1 MTNIGHQ
8 LFDLSLVYL
17 LNRKPINMQFLVKIN
32 EVKST
37 DELEDAWSLDDF
49 RALMQRFE
57 VPDAATV
64 SDDEV
69 KDFLFMAI
77 NEFEPREAAREVL
90 DFKLSGSLNEG
101 QIDNL
106 SHEMLEEKM
115 AEKYTD
121 IDLHKPLFEV
131 NQLLYKAYN
140 GKFPHIQ
147 VNVISFELQNKDNAD
162 EEITKEVVL
171 KALVHGLSENNLL
184 LRLFGDQLEGKAPFP
199 EAEGIVWVLNKKG
212 EGHYEIITSEK
223 WLTRDEVEK
232 TEFECDVTL
241 YEESDEEE

>member
-1 MTNIGHQ
+1 
-8 LFDLSLVYL
+8 
-17 LNRKPINMQFLVKIN
+17 MQFIVKIN
-32 EVKST
+32 EVKNT
-37 DELEDAWSLDDF
+37 DELEGAWSLDDF

-57 VPDAATV
+57 VPDAASV

-90 DFKLSGSLNEG
+90 DYKLADHLNEG
-101 QIDNL
+101 QIENL
-106 SHEMLEEKM
+106 SHEMLEDKM

-147 VNVISFELQNKDNAD
+147 VNVIDFEMESKD
-162 EEITKEVVL
+162 ETEVEISKELVL
-171 KALVHGLSENNLL
+171 KALVHGLSDNNLL
-184 LRLFGDQLEGKAPFP
+184 LRLFGDHLEGKIPFP
-199 EAEGIVWVLNKKG
+199 EAEGIVWVLNEKG
-212 EGHYEIITSEK
+212 EGRYEMITSEK
-223 WLTRDEVEK
+223 WLTKDEVEK

-241 YEESDEEE
+241 YDESEEEG